1 MPDGIR
7 LVYLPP
13 YSPELQPAETL
24 WPLVNESIV
33 SKLVPNLDALV
44 NTIGERCR
52 CLTERQSD
60 ISSRTN
66 FAWWPKNQ
74 VPS

>member
-1 MPDGIR
+1 MDEPI
-7 LVYLPP
+7 
-13 YSPELQPAETL
+13 
-24 WPLVNESIV
+24 VN
-33 SKLVPNLDALV
+33 KLVPNLAALV

-52 CLTERQSD
+52 CLTERKSD
-60 ISSRTN
+60 ISSRTD